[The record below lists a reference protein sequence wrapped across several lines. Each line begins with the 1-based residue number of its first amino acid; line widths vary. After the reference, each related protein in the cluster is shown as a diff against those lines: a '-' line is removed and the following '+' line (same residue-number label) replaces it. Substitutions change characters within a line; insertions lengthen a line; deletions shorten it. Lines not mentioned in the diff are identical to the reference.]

1 VSEASVLSG
10 RFAVRSGRLTMTA
23 VVGVFLASVPA
34 ATGAAAATT
43 ASAAGHLAARHP
55 AARHPA
61 ARHPAAR
68 RPAARRSVPV
78 VAGPAGLP
86 LRVRKSAG
94 IRVSAVSVLD
104 QIGVPAAWS
113 VTKGTGVLVAVLDTG
128 IAAGAP
134 DLARIVTVG
143 PDFITGTEPKHYRP
157 PHSHGTYIA
166 SLIAAHGSGKKGTG
180 GVIGVAPAARILSL
194 RVIPDDGEPSR
205 AAVPGSALTDAI
217 YYAVA
222 HRAGVIVLPL
232 GTGRPDGGQHA
243 AVAYAI
249 SHGVVVVAP
258 AGDAGTARAAS
269 APQEY
274 PAAFPGVI
282 AVAAATPAGA
292 RAPFS
297 SPNQSVVVAAPGEG
311 VSGAGPGGEYL
322 QGDGTPQAAALVAGV
337 AALIRA
343 RYPALS
349 PALVEQALVAS
360 ARHRPPDGYDTAT
373 GFGEVDATAALAA
386 AAKLADTTPAP
397 VQSPGQRFSA
407 GAAALRAAALPA
419 NRPGASAWEAL
430 LGVCALVFLVVA
442 GLGGLLSLRLLR
454 ERR

>member
-1 VSEASVLSG
+1 MREADVLSG
-10 RFAVRSGRLTMTA
+10 RSAVRSGRLAVAA

-34 ATGAAAATT
+34 AAMGAVSAATPPAVST
-43 ASAAGHLAARHP
+43 PAVSTPAAGHP
-55 AARHPA
+55 AAKKPA
-61 ARHPAAR
+61 
-68 RPAARRSVPV
+68 PV

-86 LRVRKSAG
+86 LQVRKAAG
-94 IRVSAVSVLD
+94 VRAAAASVLG

-113 VTKGTGVLVAVLDTG
+113 VTRGAGVLVAVLDTG
-128 IAAGAP
+128 VAESAP
-134 DLARIVTVG
+134 DLAGTVTVG
-143 PDFITGTEPKHYRP
+143 PDFIAGTEPEHYRP
-157 PHSHGTYIA
+157 PDLHGTYIA
-166 SLIAAHGSGKKGTG
+166 SLIAAHGSGNNDAA

-205 AAVPGSALTDAI
+205 AAVPGSALTNAI
-217 YYAVA
+217 HYAVV

-232 GTGRPDGGQHA
+232 GTTQSGGGQHA
-243 AVAYAI
+243 AIAYAI

-258 AGDAGTARAAS
+258 VGDAGTARATF
-269 APQEY
+269 APYEY

-282 AVAAATPAGA
+282 AVAAVARAGT

-297 SPNQSVVVAAPGEG
+297 SPNQSVVVAAPGED

-349 PALVEQALVAS
+349 PVLVEQALVAS
-360 ARHRPPDGYDTAT
+360 TQHRPLDGYRAAI
-373 GFGEVDATAALAA
+373 GFGEVDAAAALAA

-397 VQSPGQRFSA
+397 AQPPGLRFSA
-407 GAAALRAAALPA
+407 GAAVLPA
-419 NRPGASAWEAL
+419 TLVAERPSALAWEIL
-430 LGVCALVFLVVA
+430 LGGCALVFLFAV
-442 GLGGLLSLRLLR
+442 GLGLRLLR